1 MSHFALTVATSLG
14 DHYPGFILSQCRIN
28 PPRPQEFLAVFSS
41 LSLLIFSLIAYFLC
55 GRSHFMFVLA
65 QKCRE
70 LLQMRQSQTLS
81 WLFTP
86 TSMLLLRTSFS
97 YCTLRICLILY
108 LSSHVFHLLA
118 LKSIHLFFIVPK
130 KTHILPCRSDKSSYF
145 LFSCVTSCTIAV
157 EVNVPRMQF

>member
-1 MSHFALTVATSLG
+1 MSHFALTVDTSLG

-86 TSMLLLRTSFS
+86 ASMLLLRTSFS
-97 YCTLRICLILY
+97 YSTRRICLILY
-108 LSSHVFHLLA
+108 LSSRVFHLLA
-118 LKSIHLFFIVPK
+118 LKSIHLSCSLFQKRQIFCPVDL
-130 KTHILPCRSDKSSYF
+130 TNRHIFYF
-145 LFSCVTSCTIAV
+145 RATQVAPL
-157 EVNVPRMQF
+157 Q